1 VSDPRK
7 HHYVPRFYLA
17 NFSSLEGKK
26 HRLWVYEKGRE
37 PRKSTPTLEGCRKDF
52 YAFVENGQR
61 NTEVEAWLSKLE
73 AAVAPLIADLAQGKR
88 GPSPNERIRLAVFM
102 GTLFT
107 RTPFGRQMDES
118 LFAPAVTKRIKSLAN
133 DPEAFYKLYAEFNAE
148 PSSRELAEQ
157 ARQEVLS
164 GKSDELEED
173 EPFRLASIIHVGIQY
188 GEVLSEMDWQFIHS
202 PEDQLFITSDNPV
215 ICEMGDPNDP
225 RRVHL
230 RSGPNHPN
238 AAAWLPLT
246 SRVCLLMHRGLVPGV
261 ATAPAKAVREINKR
275 TMMCAD
281 KRIYASEL
289 SESLRESFEKHGCQ
303 LPIEKLDLRYEGQ
316 PL

>member
-17 NFSSLEGKK
+17 NFSSLEGTK

-37 PRKSTPTLEGCRKDF
+37 PRKSTPVLEGCRKDF
-52 YAFVENGQR
+52 YSFVENGRR
-61 NTEVEAWLSKLE
+61 NTEVETWLSELE
-73 AAVAPLIADLAQGKR
+73 AAVAPLIADLVQGKR
-88 GPSPNERIRLAVFM
+88 GPNPNERLRLAAFM

-107 RTPFGRQMDES
+107 RTPFGRQMDDK
-118 LFAPAVTKRIKSLAN
+118 LFAPAVTRRAKAIAD
-133 DPEAFYKLYAEFNAE
+133 DPEAFYKLYSELDPE
-148 PSSRELAEQ
+148 LPSREWAEQ

-164 GKSDELEED
+164 GKSDELEAD
-173 EPFRLASIIHVGIQY
+173 EAFRLASMIQVGIQY
-188 GEVLSEMDWQFIHS
+188 GEVLSQMDWQFIHS

-215 ICEMGDPNDP
+215 ICEMGDPTNP
-225 RRVHL
+225 RAVHL

-246 SRVCLLMHRGLVPGV
+246 SHVCLLMHRGLVPGV
-261 ATAPAKAVREINKR
+261 ATAPAGMVREINKR

-289 SESLRESFEKHGCQ
+289 SDGLRDAFEKHGCQ
-303 LPIEKLDLRYEGQ
+303 LPLEKLDLRYEGQ

>member
-1 VSDPRK
+1 M
-7 HHYVPRFYLA
+7 
-17 NFSSLEGKK
+17 
-26 HRLWVYEKGRE
+26 
-37 PRKSTPTLEGCRKDF
+37 
-52 YAFVENGQR
+52 
-61 NTEVEAWLSKLE
+61 EAWLANLE
-73 AAVAPLIADLAQGKR
+73 AAVAPLIADLVQGKR
-88 GPSPNERIRLAVFM
+88 GPNPNERLRLAAFI

-107 RTPFGRQMDES
+107 RTPMGRQLDES
-118 LFAPAVTKRIKSLAN
+118 LFAPAVRKRIKSLAN
-133 DPEAFYKLYAEFNAE
+133 DPEASYKLYAEFNPE

-164 GKSDELEED
+164 GKSDELEAD
-173 EPFRLASIIHVGIQY
+173 EPFRLASMIQVGIQY
-188 GEVLSEMDWQFIHS
+188 GEVLLEMDWQFIHS

-215 ICEMGDPNDP
+215 ICEMGDPTNP
-225 RRVHL
+225 RAVHL
-230 RSGPNHPN
+230 RSGPSHPN

-261 ATAPAKAVREINKR
+261 ATAPAVTVREINKR

-289 SESLRESFEKHGCQ
+289 SDGLRDAFEKHGCQ
-303 LPIEKLDLRYEGQ
+303 LPLEKLDLRYEGQ